1 MRVLI
6 EPIKEGSGGRPKH
19 EIKNLVNGSKLEP

>member
-6 EPIKEGSGGRPKH
+6 DPIKEGNGGRPKH
-19 EIKNLVNGSKLEP
+19 EVNNLVNGSKLEL

>member
-6 EPIKEGSGGRPKH
+6 DPIKEGSGGR
-19 EIKNLVNGSKLEP
+19 S